1 MVNTDDLVRNW
12 LTDENTHQLCHK
24 RHCHEAVPRR
34 RRSSHFRRH
43 SHGVDQLAS
52 LLDEN
57 VTHSVNADLHKPDEE
72 ESHDSEPASPD
83 VTLVT
88 VRRQD
93 GVEVVISRDIAYG
106 TAVRLVNLHDQEEV
120 VFTFSDRSMVRL
132 PADAI
137 IAKAGMGEMLYA
149 LDGGH
154 SRGRSRSQDRGNI
167 GGNSSGAKIVSTNEV
182 LQAPVFFPPH
192 RFDVHHELVCRVE
205 RALAPA
211 PPTTQGELQI
221 VLPQMVNDREVHFA
235 LILVNMACWHRDL
248 TGLTLLLLGVM
259 LVAEAFK
266 RHAAEVAQ
274 GQGGQQRHRQLLRA
288 VVWDLELIAERCMCR
303 QKRFTRTS
311 TTMMGTRTRTTTTT
325 TTTVLR
331 RKSVVLVEEE
341 RARKGG
347 AIIING
353 QAEKEIVMSD
363 DQTALADEEASAE
376 KTAPPSSPSP
386 SSAGARA
393 SSASAAATQAEASE
407 SVRRPQRKVS
417 DVIIATTRR
426 SLSMIATAALMQEVE
441 EEEEL
446 KEEVVDEEEGVLAA
460 TTTKTKIT
468 AAADA
473 MAVRRKESMDVIAV
487 LAALG
492 RPAVPLRYL
501 MVTGNNVQKAQE
513 KWEAT
518 LKWRAAYRADT
529 ILEAPHT
536 QYHFIKKY
544 FPQFMAGRSRGGN
557 PVYYEMNAKIDA
569 RTLVSQGVDVDE
581 MIWHYV
587 WINEFIYSRWV
598 PDPDGQIITV
608 VDISGLSMSGMSTR
622 SIEFISRSL
631 TLIQAHYPARA
642 QVILLVNAPFFFSY
656 IWKIVKGAA
665 DEYTSNTLKVFS
677 TAQTFSAL
685 CEYIEP
691 DQIPVEYG
699 GNLRYAPLEGTQEW
713 AKHQEM
719 PHSVRWTS
727 PLEREMEEHVHRVI
741 AARKGGAMGKE
752 NGAEEEEVSEGSAA
766 VGAA

>member
-1 MVNTDDLVRNW
+1 MGQAPATFVSPFATPPLMVNTDDLVRNW

-106 TAVRLVNLHDQEEV
+106 TAVRLANLHNQEEV

-132 PADAI
+132 PAEAI
-137 IAKAGMGEMLYA
+137 IAKAGMGEMLYS
-149 LDGGH
+149 LEGGR
-154 SRGRSRSQDRGNI
+154 SRGRSRSQDGGYI
-167 GGNSSGAKIVSTNEV
+167 GGNSGGTEVMSASKV
-182 LQAPVFFPPH
+182 LQASMVFLPH

-205 RALAPA
+205 NALAPV
-211 PPTTQGELQI
+211 PPTMQEELQV
-221 VLPQMVNDREVHFA
+221 VLPQMVKDREVQLA
-235 LILVNMACWHRDL
+235 LILVNLACWHQDL
-248 TGLTLLLLGVM
+248 TGLTLLLLGIM

-266 RHAAEVAQ
+266 RHAAEVTQ
-274 GQGGQQRHRQLLRA
+274 GRGGRPRQEQLLRA
-288 VVWDLELIAERCMCR
+288 VACDLEVIAERCMSR
-303 QKRFTRTS
+303 QRRFTRT
-311 TTMMGTRTRTTTTT
+311 TTTTTRTRTTTTT
-325 TTTVLR
+325 TTTVRR
-331 RKSVVLVEEE
+331 RKSVMLVEEE
-341 RARKGG
+341 RAKSGG
-347 AIIING
+347 VLEGDEAGEELVVN
-353 QAEKEIVMSD
+353 ENE
-363 DQTALADEEASAE
+363 TALVDRAAATT
-376 KTAPPSSPSP
+376 TAQPSSPPPSP
-386 SSAGARA
+386 PAAGPRA
-393 SSASAAATQAEASE
+393 SSASAAAVQTEASE
-407 SVRRPQRKVS
+407 NVRRLQRRAS
-417 DVIIATTRR
+417 DVVITTTRR

-529 ILEAPHT
+529 ILETPHT

-544 FPQFMAGRSRGGN
+544 FPQFMAGRSRSGN
-557 PVYYEMNAKIDA
+557 PVVRCLRREAWFVCICVRACNGP
-569 RTLVSQGVDVDE
+569 LLHVSQQ
-581 MIWHYV
+581 
-587 WINEFIYSRWV
+587 IYSYV
-598 PDPDGQIITV
+598 FHPSLPP
-608 VDISGLSMSGMSTR
+608 SLPLPLLST
-622 SIEFISRSL
+622 
-631 TLIQAHYPARA
+631 T
-642 QVILLVNAPFFFSY
+642 
-656 IWKIVKGAA
+656 K
-665 DEYTSNTLKVFS
+665 
-677 TAQTFSAL
+677 
-685 CEYIEP
+685 
-691 DQIPVEYG
+691 
-699 GNLRYAPLEGTQEW
+699 
-713 AKHQEM
+713 
-719 PHSVRWTS
+719 
-727 PLEREMEEHVHRVI
+727 
-741 AARKGGAMGKE
+741 
-752 NGAEEEEVSEGSAA
+752 
-766 VGAA
+766 